1 MDQNSI
7 QCILWTKIV
16 HSVSYGWKY
25 CIKPQMQICKREWQK
40 NELSIKWMGILF
52 TICKKLLPLKT
63 GMDGRQEQVARLLP
77 DMILLIMGFTTRA
90 WCTATL
96 TVSPSSLC
104 LLYITEELLAI
115 SVHVLTDRGKHANVD
130 NSSNASWFSVFAV
143 STRTLLDLDGSVTL
157 LRGLFG
163 EESWG
168 RTCWGPSTFTGISEK
183 SELLIKDQECKSCI
197 PSPHA
202 LVSEQKGCLEDGR
215 YTEMLFQ
222 GRCHQHWG
230 EVSTNQSKEKEYGW
244 SGTSEHFLSLW
255 EC

>member
-16 HSVSYGWKY
+16 HSVSYGSKY
-25 CIKPQMQICKREWQK
+25 CIEPQMQICKREWQK
-40 NELSIKWMGILF
+40 NELSIKLMGILF

-77 DMILLIMGFTTRA
+77 DMILLI
-90 WCTATL
+90 
-96 TVSPSSLC
+96 TVSLPGHGAQPPSLC
-104 LLYITEELLAI
+104 PHPLCVSFI
-115 SVHVLTDRGKHANVD
+115 SQRNSWPFQFMIQLTGKHANGD
-130 NSSNASWFSVFAV
+130 NSSSASWFSVFAV

-157 LRGLFG
+157 LRVLFG

-222 GRCHQHWG
+222 GRCHQHWR